1 MSQSRAQEVLAL
13 KQQVE
18 QAQKLRS
25 DAEVAR
31 QVATQQLA
39 MIDEECRA
47 LGVEPDN
54 LEAEITT
61 LDTQIGVLIE
71 QTSASVAEETTAYKN
86 VLTSARAAGV
96 IK

>member
-1 MSQSRAQEVLAL
+1 MSQSRAQEVLTL

-39 MIDEECRA
+39 LIDEECRK